1 MNYIWPVMVIISF
14 VFSILEGRLDETL
27 AAAFSGAQS
36 AVETVVGM
44 AGMFCFWS
52 GLLNLAEKSG
62 FSKIV
67 SKLVA
72 PLLKVIFPRLSKKEK
87 AFSHITMNVVANL
100 MGMGNAATP
109 AGVAAMAELDKI
121 NGNSLYASDEMCLF
135 VVMNTAS
142 IQLIPTTILSMRTAC
157 NSANPGAV
165 IVPIWIASSVAL
177 ISALIF
183 MKIIIWRGKKR

>member
-1 MNYIWPVMVIISF
+1 MNYIWPFMVIISF
-14 VFSILEGRLDETL
+14 VFSIINGRVDETL
-27 AAAFSGAQS
+27 TAAFSGAQS
-36 AVETVVGM
+36 AVEMVVGM

-67 SKLVA
+67 SKVA
-72 PLLKVIFPRLSKKEK
+72 SPFLKIIFPRLSKKEK

-109 AGVAAMAELDKI
+109 AGISAMAELDKI
-121 NGNSLYASDEMCLF
+121 NENPLYASDEMCLF

-142 IQLIPTTILSMRTAC
+142 IQLIPTTILSMRMAAG
-157 NSANPGAV
+157 SVNPGAV
-165 IVPIWIASSVAL
+165 IVPIWIASFVAL